1 MLSIVENAMTP
12 TTKTSNDVLSSVRA
26 AAQAALD
33 RKAIDLKILHLEPVS
48 DFTDY
53 FVVMSGSNER
63 QVQALA
69 DGIVKTLRQRKLR
82 PLHVEGMRNARW
94 VLLDYG
100 DFLVHVFDEERRDF
114 YGLERLWGD
123 APEVKVELST

>member
-1 MLSIVENAMTP
+1 MTS
-12 TTKTSNDVLSSVRA
+12 TTETSNDVLAYVRA

-33 RKAIDLKILHLEPVS
+33 RKAIDLKVLHLSSVS

-53 FVVMSGSNER
+53 FVLMSGSNGR

-69 DGIVKTLRQRKLR
+69 DGVLRALRERKLR
-82 PLHVEGMRNARW
+82 PLHVEGLRNARW

-100 DFLVHVFDEERRDF
+100 DFLVHVFDEEGRDF

-123 APEVKVELST
+123 APEVQVELSP